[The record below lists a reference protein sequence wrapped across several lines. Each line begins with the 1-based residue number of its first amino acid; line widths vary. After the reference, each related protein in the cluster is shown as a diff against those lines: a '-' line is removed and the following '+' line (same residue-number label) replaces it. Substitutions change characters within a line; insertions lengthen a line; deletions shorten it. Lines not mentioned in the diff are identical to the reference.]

1 MRREER
7 RPTRMVRKGIW
18 ASSSASEAGPGNTA
32 QALLR
37 GFKAEHQR
45 RTLGAGDCLF
55 VGMWDNG
62 KMEPAR
68 PYKPVIYTRGN
79 TGFGGIRGKTC

>member
-18 ASSSASEAGPGNTA
+18 ASSSTSEAGPGNST

-45 RTLGAGDCLF
+45 RTCGGGGVGGWGELF
-55 VGMWDNG
+55 IHGCVGQREDG
-62 KMEPAR
+62 
-68 PYKPVIYTRGN
+68 TS
-79 TGFGGIRGKTC
+79 KTI

>member
-18 ASSSASEAGPGNTA
+18 ASNSTSKAGPGNST

-37 GFKAEHQR
+37 DFKAEHQR
-45 RTLGAGDCLF
+45 RTCGVGGCLF
-55 VGMWDNG
+55 MDVWDNG
-62 KMEPAR
+62 KMKPAR
-68 PYKPVIYTRGN
+68 PYKPVIYTKGN